1 MAEKNKRFGWLEL
14 ALTALAAGAVG
25 FYLGT
30 VFLDAYRSGRPAT
43 AQTAAAPQAVPAE
56 EHAEEKARIR
66 VLQAETAAH
75 PDNAAAWVEL
85 GNLFFDTHQPPQAVG
100 AYQTA
105 IRLGAGNAD
114 VWTDLGAMQRE
125 LGRFQ
130 EALASFDQAVV
141 LDPRHDNA
149 RFNKGVVLL
158 HDLGDRAGALAAWE
172 ELVRLRPDARTPD
185 GQLLS
190 EVIKQAR
197 AMP

>member
-1 MAEKNKRFGWLEL
+1 MAEKNKRFGWLER
-14 ALTALAAGAVG
+14 ALTALAAGAIG

-30 VFLDAYRSGRPAT
+30 VFLDAYRSGKPAP
-43 AQTAAAPQAVPAE
+43 AQTAVASQAAPAE
-56 EHAEEKARIR
+56 DHAEEKVRIR

-75 PDNAAAWVEL
+75 PENAAAWVEL
-85 GNLFFDTHQPPQAVG
+85 GNLFFDTHQPAQAVG
-100 AYQTA
+100 AYETA
-105 IRLGAGNAD
+105 LKLGAGSAD
-114 VWTDLGAMQRE
+114 IWTDLGVMQRE

-130 EALASFDQAVV
+130 EALASFDQAIA

-158 HDLGDRAGALAAWE
+158 HDLRDRAGALAAWE
-172 ELVRLRPDARTPD
+172 ELVRIRPDARTPD

>member
-14 ALTALAAGAVG
+14 ALTVLAAGAIG

-30 VFLDAYRSGRPAT
+30 VFLDAYRSGKP
-43 AQTAAAPQAVPAE
+43 AQTQTTAVPQAAPAE
-56 EHAEEKARIR
+56 DHAAEKARIR
-66 VLQAETAAH
+66 VLQAETTAH

-85 GNLFFDTHQPPQAVG
+85 GNLFFDTHQPAQAVG

-105 IRLGAGNAD
+105 LKLGAGSAD
-114 VWTDLGAMQRE
+114 VWTDLGIMQRE

-130 EALASFDQAVV
+130 EALAAFDKAIA

-158 HDLGDRAGALAAWE
+158 HDLNDRAGALAAWE
-172 ELVRLRPDARTPD
+172 ELVRIRPDARTPD